1 MSGAGLNPFETHGPR
16 ERAFNQPTHLASNLS
31 VRSAAGDPS
40 SEGLAEDWGVVV
52 EFLVSGLVDA
62 SIILFGAIGLSLL
75 YGVKRFANFAH
86 GDMMTLGA
94 YIAFYFAVSSRGNL
108 IVGLLAS
115 IVIMAVLGVVLE
127 ILIFAR
133 LEGKGPIAP
142 LIAAVGLSF
151 VLQNL
156 VGFIFGGTDRVYP
169 GQLMDNWIIGP
180 FSINPIRDFIPLV
193 AGFSAAIG
201 ILLLLRFT
209 KLGKAMRAM
218 ADNPELARTS
228 GVNTRSV
235 TFATWALSSGFAAAG
250 GVMLGVNQGLSLQMG
265 FQVLL
270 LLFSAVILGGIG
282 SVPGSIVGALA
293 IGFADALFFPIA
305 IAANIPTGWYLT
317 VPFGLMVIMLI
328 LRPAGLLGRT
338 IGREERPF
346 LTYMRE
352 SLRGFRRRAV

>member
-1 MSGAGLNPFETHGPR
+1 M
-16 ERAFNQPTHLASNLS
+16 
-31 VRSAAGDPS
+31 
-40 SEGLAEDWGVVV
+40 VV
-52 EFLVSGLVDA
+52 EFILSGLVDA

-94 YIAFYFAVSSRGNL
+94 YLALYFAISTRGNV
-108 IVGLLAS
+108 IFGLLAS
-115 IVIMAVLGVVLE
+115 IVIMAFVGIVLE
-127 ILIFAR
+127 ILIFSR

-151 VLQNL
+151 IFQNA
-156 VGFIFGGTDRVYP
+156 VGFYFGGTDRVYP
-169 GQLMDNWIIGP
+169 GQLVDNWIVGP
-180 FSINPIRDFIPLV
+180 FSINPIRDLIPLV
-193 AGFSAAIG
+193 AGFSAAAG
-201 ILLLLRFT
+201 ILVLLRFT

-228 GVNTRSV
+228 GVNTRTV
-235 TFATWALSSGFAAAG
+235 TYATWAISSAFAAAG

-270 LLFSAVILGGIG
+270 LLFTAVILGGIG
-282 SVPGSIVGALA
+282 SVPGSIVGALV
-293 IGFADALFFPIA
+293 IGFADAVFFPIA
-305 IAANIPTGWYLT
+305 IWANIPTTWYLT

-328 LRPAGLLGRT
+328 LRPSGLLGRP

-346 LTYMRE
+346 LTYMRD
-352 SLRGFRRRAV
+352 SLRGLLRRGT

>member
-1 MSGAGLNPFETHGPR
+1 M
-16 ERAFNQPTHLASNLS
+16 
-31 VRSAAGDPS
+31 
-40 SEGLAEDWGVVV
+40 VV
-52 EFLVSGLVDA
+52 EFILSGLVDA

-94 YIAFYFAVSSRGNL
+94 YLALYFALSSQGNVIL
-108 IVGLLAS
+108 GLLVS
-115 IVIMAVLGVVLE
+115 VVIMAAVGIVLE
-127 ILIFAR
+127 ILIFSR
-133 LEGKGPIAP
+133 LDGKGPIPP

-151 VLQNL
+151 ILQNL
-156 VGFIFGGTDRVYP
+156 VGFLFGGTDRVYP
-169 GQLMDNWIIGP
+169 GQLVNNWIVGP

-193 AGFSAAIG
+193 AGFSAAAG

-218 ADNPELARTS
+218 ADNPELARVS

-235 TFATWALSSGFAAAG
+235 TLATWAISSGFAAAG

-265 FQVLL
+265 FNVLL
-270 LLFSAVILGGIG
+270 LLFTAVILGGIG

-293 IGFADALFFPIA
+293 IGFADAIFFPFA
-305 IAANIPTGWYLT
+305 IAWNIPTTWYLT

-328 LRPAGLLGRT
+328 IRPSGLLGKP
-338 IGREERPF
+338 IGREERSF
-346 LTYMRE
+346 VTYLRD
-352 SLRGFRRRAV
+352 SLRGFRRRAF